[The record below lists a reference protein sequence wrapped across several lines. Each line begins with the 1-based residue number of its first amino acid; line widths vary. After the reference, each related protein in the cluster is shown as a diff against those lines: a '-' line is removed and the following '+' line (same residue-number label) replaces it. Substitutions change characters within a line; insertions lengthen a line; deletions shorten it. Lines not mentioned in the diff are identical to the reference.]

1 MNLNKILSAITKT
14 KLNGCVLFCCR
25 PLLLTLC
32 VHGHRTQLAAG
43 CHHSADPVTAT
54 PSATLTLHDSQVD
67 VPTKKGWRDT
77 VGDPWC
83 GPFYRKVTYQR
94 IEGKTLRVIC
104 WFGSLTGKGDERFL
118 FWSLPRPPSDHMGN
132 NDRCVRERFPPT
144 ESQTHCWAAP
154 TLPETLQFVN

>member
-32 VHGHRTQLAAG
+32 VHGHWRQLAAG

-67 VPTKKGWRDT
+67 VPTKKGWRGT
-77 VGDPWC
+77 VGHPWC

-94 IEGKTLRVIC
+94 IEGKTRSPEPYSEGIW
-104 WFGSLTGKGDERFL
+104 WFVVLVHLQGKVKKDFCFGTSLFQGLHLTIWETMTDVLESA
-118 FWSLPRPPSDHMGN
+118 SL
-132 NDRCVRERFPPT
+132 
-144 ESQTHCWAAP
+144 
-154 TLPETLQFVN
+154 

>member
-43 CHHSADPVTAT
+43 RHHSADPVTAT

-94 IEGKTLRVIC
+94 IEGKTR
-104 WFGSLTGKGDERFL
+104 S
-118 FWSLPRPPSDHMGN
+118 
-132 NDRCVRERFPPT
+132 
-144 ESQTHCWAAP
+144 
-154 TLPETLQFVN
+154 PEP